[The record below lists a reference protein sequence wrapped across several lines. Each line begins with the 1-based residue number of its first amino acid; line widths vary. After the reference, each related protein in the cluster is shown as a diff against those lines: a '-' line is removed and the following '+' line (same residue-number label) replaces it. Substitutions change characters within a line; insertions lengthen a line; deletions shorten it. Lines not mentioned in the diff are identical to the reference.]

1 MTAGAD
7 VKTFREFVDTLIED
21 EENTDSG
28 RQSTAIRISESNTI
42 LSPECIDTRR
52 VRFDGCA
59 GKEARARRPMK
70 EGPSVS
76 MYVALE

>member
-42 LSPECIDTRR
+42 LSPECIDT
-52 VRFDGCA
+52 
-59 GKEARARRPMK
+59 
-70 EGPSVS
+70 
-76 MYVALE
+76 